1 MAASKN
7 KTPDFF
13 KDESFDPVEVA
24 TGTSHN
30 REKAAAGRSA
40 GNAETSA
47 AFYPGKGADPKTGD
61 DHLPDKKKAGFY
73 VSVDLLDRFTR
84 KFYELKLAGA
94 AIKSQSAL
102 LELAL
107 SYALD
112 DLDKGAKSQVLKAVR

>member
-24 TGTSHN
+24 TGQSGPGSSGQN
-30 REKAAAGRSA
+30 SEKPAPL
-40 GNAETSA
+40 
-47 AFYPGKGADPKTGD
+47 YPGKSVGPKTRTGQT
-61 DHLPDKKKAGFY
+61 PNKKKAGFY

-94 AIKSQSAL
+94 AIENKSAL

-107 SYALD
+107 SFALD
-112 DLDKGAKSQVLKAVR
+112 DLDKGAKSRVLQNRRL